1 MVRIITLGIFL
12 LAIIFFLLP
21 WMSVSC
27 AGEDLVRVSGMDMV
41 TGSYDVPGNE
51 DFTGTSGE
59 TEPLAI
65 WALGVAAVGLIFSLF
80 TSDFSRVLRTL
91 SGLAGIGLLIG
102 LKMKIGNDIGA
113 ELPAEASG
121 LVQINYL
128 IGYWLTL
135 AAFAAAAFI
144 SAVKPKFGLKIVKV
158 PEVPPPAEKPP
169 ADGNTG

>member
-27 AGEDLVRVSGMDMV
+27 AGEDLVRVSGLDMV

-51 DFTGTSGE
+51 DFAGTSGE
-59 TEPLAI
+59 TEPLTI

-80 TSDFSRVLRTL
+80 TSNFSRVLRAL

-102 LKMKIGNDIGA
+102 LQLKISNDFGA
-113 ELPAEASG
+113 GLPAEASG
-121 LVQINYL
+121 LVQVNYL
-128 IGYWLTL
+128 YGYWLTIVAFAL
-135 AAFAAAAFI
+135 AAI
-144 SAVKPKFGLKIVKV
+144 MSAVKPKFGLKIVKV

-169 ADGNTG
+169 AAGSTG

>member
-1 MVRIITLGIFL
+1 MIRTITLGIFL

-27 AGEDLVRVSGMDMV
+27 AGEELIQVSGLDMV

-51 DFTGTSGE
+51 ELPTSGE
-59 TEPLAI
+59 REPLAI
-65 WALGVAAVGLIFSLF
+65 WALGAAAVGLIFSLF
-80 TSDFSRVLRTL
+80 TSNFSRVLRVL

-102 LKMKIGNDIGA
+102 LKIKIGNDIGV
-113 ELPAEASG
+113 EIPAEASG
-121 LVQINYL
+121 LIQVNYL
-128 IGYWLTL
+128 YGYWLTI
-135 AAFAAAAFI
+135 AAFAAAAI
-144 SAVKPKFGLKIVKV
+144 MSAVKSKFGFKIVKV